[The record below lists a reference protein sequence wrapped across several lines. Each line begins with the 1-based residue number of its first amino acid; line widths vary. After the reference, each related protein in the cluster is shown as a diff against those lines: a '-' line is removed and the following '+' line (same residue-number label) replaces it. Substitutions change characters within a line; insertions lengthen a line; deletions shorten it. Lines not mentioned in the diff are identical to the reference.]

1 MRIRVLT
8 SQLVLLAGLTFSAVA
23 VHADEVLVAVAA
35 NFIAPMEQIA
45 AQFAKDTGH
54 QAVLSSGATGA
65 IYAKITNGAPF
76 GVFLSA
82 DDKTPAR
89 LAKENH
95 ADATTDFTYAIGKL
109 VLWSADAAKVDAAGK
124 VLAAGQ
130 YKHVAIANPETAPY
144 GKAAVEVM
152 TKLNLYDQIKPKLV
166 TGENIGQTFQ
176 FISTGNAQ
184 IGFVALSQ
192 VYKDGKIT
200 QGSAWLVPADYYSPI
215 RQNAILLK
223 RGNDNAAAK
232 ALMEYLKSA
241 PANQIIESFGYA
253 ICFPSC

>member
-1 MRIRVLT
+1 MKCKPFVSKL
-8 SQLVLLAGLTFSAVA
+8 LLLASLMLGAVA
-23 VHADEVLVAVAA
+23 VHADEVQVAVAA

-54 QAVLSSGATGA
+54 RAVLSSGATGA
-65 IYAKITNGAPF
+65 LYAQITNGAPF

-95 ADATTDFTYAIGKL
+95 ADAATDFTYAIGKL
-109 VLWSADAAKVDAAGK
+109 VLWSADATNVDAAGN

-130 YKHVAIANPETAPY
+130 FKHVAIANPDTAPY

-152 TKLNLYDQIKPKLV
+152 TKLNLYEQIKPKLV

-176 FISTGNAQ
+176 FISTGNADL
-184 IGFVALSQ
+184 GFVALSQ
-192 VYKDGKIT
+192 IYKDGKIT
-200 QGSAWLVPADYYSPI
+200 QGSAWLIPADHYTPI

-223 RGNDNAAAK
+223 RGSNNAAAK
-232 ALMEYLKSA
+232 ALLDYLKSA
-241 PANQIIESFGYA
+241 PAKKIIESFGYA
-253 ICFPSC
+253 I